1 LLLPYARRVEWSLE
15 TMTSQTETLPAG
27 LLEEIVRR
35 LVEALKPEQIILFGS
50 YAYGEPNKDS
60 DVDLLIIVSDS
71 DESRYRR
78 SCQAYRALRGIM
90 IPTDLLVLTR
100 AEVEYK
106 VNVLSSLISQAV
118 RQGRVLYG

>member
-1 LLLPYARRVEWSLE
+1 
-15 TMTSQTETLPAG
+15 MTSQTETLPAG